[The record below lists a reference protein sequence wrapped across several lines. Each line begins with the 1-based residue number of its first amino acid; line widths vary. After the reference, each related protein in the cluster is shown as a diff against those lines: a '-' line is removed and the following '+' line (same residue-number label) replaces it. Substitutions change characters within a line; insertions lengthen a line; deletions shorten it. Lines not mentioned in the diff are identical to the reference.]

1 MDDAIMTEH
10 RAMTSR
16 RDVVQ
21 LLAAAALSGGAAIST
36 SPADAEIG
44 RRDFDAIHLEKGRID
59 MTQDLASLAPEHFEP
74 LIGHTFTIGDHQV
87 TLRDVRRRGR
97 TTSRFREQS
106 RFCSRGHTKCR
117 SVRRCC
123 RCRIRRSASASFSS
137 PRSSTTPKAPRSK
150 SALRETGARPFET
163 P

>member
-21 LLAAAALSGGAAIST
+21 LLTGAALSGGAAISA

-97 TTSRFREQS
+97 TTSRFREQFSLLFS
-106 RFCSRGHTKCR
+106 RPHEVPIGSEVLPVSH
-117 SVRRCC
+117 
-123 RCRIRRSASASFSS
+123 
-137 PRSSTTPKAPRSK
+137 P
-150 SALRETGARPFET
+150 ALGQCELLVTQVIDEAEGTALEICFA
-163 P
+163 

>member
-97 TTSRFREQS
+97 TTSRFREQFSLLFS
-106 RFCSRGHTKCR
+106 RPHEVPIGSEVLPVSH
-117 SVRRCC
+117 
-123 RCRIRRSASASFSS
+123 
-137 PRSSTTPKAPRSK
+137 P
-150 SALRETGARPFET
+150 ALGQCELLVTQVIDEAEGTALEICFA
-163 P
+163 

>member
-97 TTSRFREQS
+97 TTSRFREQFSLLFS
-106 RFCSRGHTKCR
+106 RPHEVPIGSEVLPVSH
-117 SVRRCC
+117 
-123 RCRIRRSASASFSS
+123 
-137 PRSSTTPKAPRSK
+137 P
-150 SALRETGARPFET
+150 ALGQCELLVTQVIDDAEGTALEICFA
-163 P
+163 